1 MAVCYKKG
9 PSMKAQRNVWMITA
23 LLVFIAGQGC
33 KTPSAQLIASQD
45 SYAWAEP
52 TWGEA
57 DEGLQCRL
65 RPDKRV
71 WQTGETPTFK
81 IDIKNRGR
89 RMFAFPPSHIQQICR
104 IQFDGKWYNWPGPV
118 MIDSAVWPLAF
129 GVQFDDI
136 PIALH
141 ERFGI
146 KITPGRHVVRVALV
160 LEGVQVVSNPVGIKI
175 RAINP
180 KN

>member
-1 MAVCYKKG
+1 
-9 PSMKAQRNVWMITA
+9 MKAQRNVYVITV
-23 LLVFIAGQGC
+23 LLLFIAGQGC
-33 KTPSAQLIASQD
+33 KTPWAEVFASRD

-65 RPDKRV
+65 RPDKRL

-81 IDIKNRGR
+81 IDIKNHGQ
-89 RMFAFPPSHIQQICR
+89 RMFAFPQSHIQQICK
-104 IQFDGKWYNWPGPV
+104 IQFDGKWYHWPGPV
-118 MIDSAVWPLAF
+118 MIDGALWPLAPD
-129 GVQFDDI
+129 VQFDDI
-136 PIALH
+136 SVALH

-146 KITPGRHVVRVALV
+146 KITSGRHVVRVALA
-160 LEGVQVVSNPVGIKI
+160 LEGVQVVSNPVGI
-175 RAINP
+175 RVLAMNT

>member
-1 MAVCYKKG
+1 MCYKKELG
-9 PSMKAQRNVWMITA
+9 MKTQRNVCVITT
-23 LLVFIAGQGC
+23 LLVLLAGQGC
-33 KTPSAQLIASQD
+33 KTPWAELITSRD

-65 RPDKRV
+65 RPDKRI
-71 WQTGETPTFK
+71 WHTGETLTFK
-81 IDIKNRGR
+81 IDIKNHGQ
-89 RMFAFPPSHIQQICR
+89 RMFAFPSSQVQQICK
-104 IQFDGKWYNWPGPV
+104 IQFDGKWYRWPSPV
-118 MIDSAVWPLAF
+118 TIDGSIWPLAS
-129 GVQFDDI
+129 GVQFEDI

-141 ERFGI
+141 KQFGI

-175 RAINP
+175 LPRTP
-180 KN
+180 QK